1 MTFAK
6 IAQYHEAL
14 DTLPAVDRPGV
25 FGLHDNA
32 DITCQTQMAG
42 HTLSTILDIQ
52 PKESGGGGGES
63 REDAVTRMCIEFLE
77 KLPADFVAHEV
88 KDRLKKMGAYTS
100 MNIFLRQEIDNM
112 QAIIGLVRHV
122 IGVCVDQCRRLVAT
136 AAHGKYPRCNP
147 TCVCLSS
154 RAFACYSL
162 LSDQCHQTR

>member
-14 DTLPAVDRPGV
+14 DTPGV

-88 KDRLKKMGAYTS
+88 KDRLKKMGAYT
-100 MNIFLRQEIDNM
+100 
-112 QAIIGLVRHV
+112 
-122 IGVCVDQCRRLVAT
+122 
-136 AAHGKYPRCNP
+136 PR
-147 TCVCLSS
+147 
-154 RAFACYSL
+154 
-162 LSDQCHQTR
+162 